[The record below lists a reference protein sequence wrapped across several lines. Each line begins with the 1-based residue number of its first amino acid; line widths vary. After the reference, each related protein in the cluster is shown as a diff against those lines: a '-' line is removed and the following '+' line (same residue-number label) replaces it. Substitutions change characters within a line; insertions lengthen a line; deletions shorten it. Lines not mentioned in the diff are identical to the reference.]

1 MIKAENLTKNYGFV
15 EAIKD
20 VSFNVG
26 EGEVLGLLGP
36 NGAGKTTTMRVLTC
50 FLPATSGKAS
60 IAGYDVFQQPMEV
73 KSRIGYLPETVPLY
87 GDMRVKDYLDF
98 VADLKGL
105 EKKGRSQRVSRVMG
119 ECAIEDRANW
129 LIRTLSKGLR
139 QRVGLAQALINDPQ
153 VLILDEPTIGLDPKQ
168 IIEIRQH
175 IKDMAGRRTVI
186 LSSHVLPEVSMVCQR
201 VLIINKGKVVAED
214 TPSKLTQRLQKKVSV
229 RLQVK
234 GSVDEVKSALLR
246 VDGVTGVNLSSQPA
260 TDVGEFMV
268 DTRKE
273 LDLRSKLAAE
283 VVRNNWD
290 LLELSSSTMTLE
302 DIFVQLVTEEKEV
315 EA

>member
-50 FLPATSGKAS
+50 FHPATSGKAS

-105 EKKGRSQRVSRVMG
+105 EKKGRSQRVSKVMG

-153 VLILDEPTIGLDPKQ
+153 VLILDEPTLGLDPKQ

-214 TPSKLTQRLQKKVSV
+214 TPSNLTQRLQKKVSV

>member
-1 MIKAENLTKNYGFV
+1 MIQAENLTKNYGFV

-26 EGEVLGLLGP
+26 EGEVLGFLGP
-36 NGAGKTTTMRVLTC
+36 NGAGKTTTMRILTC
-50 FLPATSGKAS
+50 FHPATRGRAS
-60 IAGYDVFQQPMEV
+60 VAGYDVFRQPMEV
-73 KSRIGYLPETVPLY
+73 RGKIGYLPETVPLY
-87 GDMRVKDYLDF
+87 EDMRVKDYLSF
-98 VADLKGL
+98 VAEVKGM
-105 EKKGRSQRVSRVMG
+105 EKKGMSQKVSKVMG

-129 LIRTLSKGLR
+129 LIRNLSKGLR

-201 VLIINKGKVVAED
+201 VLIINKGQVVAED

-234 GSVDEVKSALLR
+234 GPTDEIKSALAR
-246 VDGVTGVNLSSQPA
+246 VDGVTEVSLNNQPA

-273 LDLRSKLAAE
+273 MDLRSKLAAE

-290 LLELSSSTMTLE
+290 LLELTSSTMTLE

-315 EA
+315 GV

>member
-1 MIKAENLTKNYGFV
+1 MIKVENLTKNYGFV

-60 IAGYDVFQQPMEV
+60 IAGYDVFHQPMEV
-73 KSRIGYLPETVPLY
+73 RSRIGYLPETVPLY
-87 GDMRVKDYLDF
+87 EDMRVKDYLDF

-234 GSVDEVKSALLR
+234 GPVDEVKSALVR

-290 LLELSSSTMTLE
+290 LLELTSSTMTLE

>member
-1 MIKAENLTKNYGFV
+1 MIQAENLTKNYGFV

-26 EGEVLGLLGP
+26 EGEVLGFLGP

-50 FLPATSGKAS
+50 FHPATSGKAS
-60 IAGYDVFQQPMEV
+60 IAGYDVYQQPMEV
-73 KSRIGYLPETVPLY
+73 RSRIGYLPETVPLY

-246 VDGVTGVNLSSQPA
+246 VDGVTGVTLRSQPA
-260 TDVGEFMV
+260 TDVGEFVV
-268 DTRKE
+268 DTGKE
-273 LDLRSKLAAE
+273 VDLRSKLAAE

-290 LLELSSSTMTLE
+290 LLELTSSTMTLE

-315 EA
+315 EV